1 MTEWILKKLA
11 LNAINRLL
19 KTYDK
24 DVQAFLEK
32 VDQNMRRIQRIAGL
46 FQSLKK
52 RLKDGNISPE
62 EVEETISDIKTTVE
76 EW

>member
-1 MTEWILKKLA
+1 MNWIMKKLDMR
-11 LNAINRLL
+11 AINKLL
-19 KTYDK
+19 KTYDEDIQK
-24 DVQAFLEK
+24 FLER
-32 VDQNMRRIQRIAGL
+32 VDMNMRRIQRVAGL

-62 EVEETISDIKTTVE
+62 EVEETINDIKTTVE

>member
-1 MTEWILKKLA
+1 MNWILKKLVV
-11 LNAINRLL
+11 NAINRLL
-19 KTYDK
+19 KVYDK

-32 VDQNMRRIQRIAGL
+32 IDQHMRRIQRIAGL

-52 RLKDGNISPE
+52 RLKDGNISQE
-62 EVEETISDIKTTVE
+62 EVEETINDIKTTVE

>member
-1 MTEWILKKLA
+1 MTWILKRFA
-11 LNAINRLL
+11 IRAINRLL
-19 KTYDK
+19 KDYDK

-62 EVEETISDIKTTVE
+62 EVEETINDIKTTVE

>member
-1 MTEWILKKLA
+1 MTWILKKLA

-24 DVQAFLEK
+24 DVQKFLEK
-32 VDQNMRRIQRIAGL
+32 VDMNMRRIQRIAGL

-62 EVEETISDIKTTVE
+62 EVEETINDIKTTIE

>member
-1 MTEWILKKLA
+1 MTWLLKHLA
-11 LNAINRLL
+11 IRAINRLL

-24 DVQAFLEK
+24 DVQTFLEK
-32 VDQNMRRIQRIAGL
+32 IDQHMRRIQRVAGL

-52 RLKDGNISPE
+52 RLKDGNISQE
-62 EVEETISDIKTTVE
+62 EVEQTVQDIKTTVE

>member
-1 MTEWILKKLA
+1 MTWLLKKLA

-19 KTYDK
+19 KDYDK

-32 VDQNMRRIQRIAGL
+32 IDQHMRRIQRVAGL

-52 RLKDGNISPE
+52 RLKDGTITPE
-62 EVEETISDIKTTVE
+62 EVEETINDIKTTVE
-76 EW
+76 GW

>member
-1 MTEWILKKLA
+1 MTEWILKKFA
-11 LNAINRLL
+11 VKAINRLL

-24 DVQAFLEK
+24 DAQAFLEK
-32 VDQNMRRIQRIAGL
+32 IDLHMRRIQRVAGL

-62 EVEETISDIKTTVE
+62 EVEDTISDIKTTVK

>member
-1 MTEWILKKLA
+1 MAIR
-11 LNAINRLL
+11 AINRLL
-19 KTYDK
+19 KTYDE

-32 VDQNMRRIQRIAGL
+32 VDQHMRRIQRVAGL

-52 RLKDGNISPE
+52 RLKDGSISPE
-62 EVEETISDIKTTVE
+62 EVEETINDIKTTVE

>member
-1 MTEWILKKLA
+1 MIWILKKLA
-11 LNAINRLL
+11 IRAINRLL
-19 KTYDK
+19 KTYDE

-32 VDQNMRRIQRIAGL
+32 VDQNMRRIQRVAGL

-62 EVEETISDIKTTVE
+62 EVEETINDIKTTVE
-76 EW
+76 DW

>member
-1 MTEWILKKLA
+1 MTWILKKLA
-11 LNAINRLL
+11 IRAVNSLL

-24 DVQAFLEK
+24 DMQAFLEK
-32 VDQNMRRIQRIAGL
+32 VDMNMRRIQRVAGL

-52 RLKDGNISPE
+52 RLKDGTITPE
-62 EVEETISDIKTTVE
+62 EVEETINDIKTTVE

>member
-32 VDQNMRRIQRIAGL
+32 VDMNMRRIQRIAGL

-62 EVEETISDIKTTVE
+62 EVEETINDIKTTVE